1 MGIYQKGRDVTIR
14 PLTVTLNL
22 IVILLNAMI
31 WLVLGIII
39 AVDAHP
45 ALPDLPQMKVILA
58 ALSIAIAIILLGLTF
73 FLFKRNRTAF
83 YLTLI
88 FFGITSILTIFDDV
102 GLSDLIFLAV
112 SLIPIIL
119 LIKDRGWYL
128 QTKSQIEDVN

>member
-1 MGIYQKGRDVTIR
+1 LGIYQKGCDVTNR

-22 IVILLNAMI
+22 IVILLNATI

-58 ALSIAIAIILLGLTF
+58 ALSIAMAIILLGLTF
-73 FLFKRNRTAF
+73 FLFKRSRTAF
-83 YLTLI
+83 YLTMI

-128 QTKSQIEDVN
+128 QTKPQIEDVN

>member
-1 MGIYQKGRDVTIR
+1 LGIYQKGRDVTIR

>member
-1 MGIYQKGRDVTIR
+1 MGISGKGRDMTNR
-14 PLTVTLNL
+14 PLTVTINL
-22 IVILLNAMI
+22 IVILLNAII

-39 AVDAHP
+39 AVYP
-45 ALPDLPQMKVILA
+45 PPPLPPLPQMKVILA

-73 FLFKRNRTAF
+73 FLFKRSRTAF

-88 FFGITSILTIFDDV
+88 FFGITSILTFFDDV

-119 LIKDRGWYL
+119 LIKDRAWYV
-128 QTKSQIEDVN
+128 QTKAQSEGVY